1 MLRLLVLAV
10 AVAVLRSRLVVALH
24 ELQDQQP
31 CVRVAD
37 EAEPARLQ
45 LPVPVLVPVLVL
57 RGLVGCALST
67 AFPDGLLLNNRAHT
81 GARLPKCPCGPAA
94 FVRARKKKTAVRIA
108 YTMVRSRMVPKRRK
122 KVMVHPYITAP
133 VAAVVSA
140 AAKMGGPMRVMASRD
155 LSWRRGAEEAW

>member
-1 MLRLLVLAV
+1 MKRKKQKPRKREENRILFSRTPPHAAMSPGCFRLPLL
-10 AVAVLRSRLVVALH
+10 
-24 ELQDQQP
+24 
-31 CVRVAD
+31 
-37 EAEPARLQ
+37 
-45 LPVPVLVPVLVL
+45 VLVPVLVL
-57 RGLVGCALST
+57 RRLVGGALST
-67 AFPDGLLLNNRAHT
+67 AFPDGLLLNNSAHT

-122 KVMVHPYITAP
+122 KSMVHPYITAP

-155 LSWRRGAEEAW
+155 LSWRWGAEEAW